1 MIKIFKKMIIIKNNL
16 KILNYKDN
24 ILSIINNNKII
35 KIKSWKFNYKIIL
48 SKKAKKWF
56 RLVKK
61 VTLKMNHL
69 KSNNMILIIFLKQ
82 IK

>member
-35 KIKSWKFNYKIIL
+35 KIKS
-48 SKKAKKWF
+48 
-56 RLVKK
+56 
-61 VTLKMNHL
+61 
-69 KSNNMILIIFLKQ
+69 
-82 IK
+82 